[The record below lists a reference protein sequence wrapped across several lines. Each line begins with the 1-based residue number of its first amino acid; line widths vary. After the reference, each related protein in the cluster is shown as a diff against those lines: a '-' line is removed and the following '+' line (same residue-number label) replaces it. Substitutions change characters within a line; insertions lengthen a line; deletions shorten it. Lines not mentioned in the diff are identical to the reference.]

1 MRNILF
7 KAKRIDNGEWVQGY
21 YCEGTCNSNCGISL
35 IITELNVK
43 IPYRS
48 VLASATDIED
58 IRDFDIYEV
67 DEETICQYTGLKDKN
82 GNKIWENDIVRH
94 EDLSNGRYIFIEQ
107 PMKNS
112 SIVFNIN
119 ESKFERSDGRELY
132 KSNTRLEVVGNI
144 FDNPELLYD

>member
-1 MRNILF
+1 MREILF
-7 KAKRIDNGEWVQGY
+7 KAKRLDNGEWVEGNYVNGY
-21 YCEGTCNSNCGISL
+21 TFRYIL
-35 IITELNVK
+35 P
-43 IPYRS
+43 IPMAMAQS
-48 VLASATDIED
+48 GCAIVVNKA
-58 IRDFDIYEV
+58 
-67 DEETICQYTGLKDKN
+67 TICQYTGLIDKN

-144 FDNPELLYD
+144 FDNPELLDD